1 MGTALR
7 TAVCDWGDWCPPNQP
22 LFRYLESRPF
32 PLYQPTPARHIADDC
47 SATIALCFALGAAP
61 DPMGLGY
68 SGYGNTTTLEM
79 RGTQIPVSEVQPGDV
94 VLYGAPGATV
104 HGALVVPGETAA
116 DPLTMTHG
124 DPASPAFVGAYQG
137 NPTGYPPRFF
147 RFLSV
152 GGPPSPTA
160 KTQEGTVFADCPTG
174 GEWVAGAD
182 GGIFA
187 YDGAGYFG
195 SLPGL
200 KVTPVAPIV
209 GIAATPSGKG
219 YWLVGADGGVFCF
232 GDAQYLGSLPEHPEW
247 NAGGATDPA
256 VGVVYYPGNGTPT
269 GGLGYTIACHAANAV
284 PALYR
289 FPGNGVFAHDTLGAP
304 LGTRDGVAEVDLIDG
319 LEHAVR
325 FDSRFATAA

>member
-1 MGTALR
+1 VGTALR

-137 NPTGYPPRFF
+137 N
-147 RFLSV
+147 FL
-152 GGPPSPTA
+152 
-160 KTQEGTVFADCPTG
+160 FL
-174 GEWVAGAD
+174 GEQ
-182 GGIFA
+182 
-187 YDGAGYFG
+187 
-195 SLPGL
+195 
-200 KVTPVAPIV
+200 
-209 GIAATPSGKG
+209 
-219 YWLVGADGGVFCF
+219 GVFTAETYEGPRYPF
-232 GDAQYLGSLPEHPEW
+232 LVRSGDQLVPVGS
-247 NAGGATDPA
+247 
-256 VGVVYYPGNGTPT
+256 
-269 GGLGYTIACHAANAV
+269 
-284 PALYR
+284 
-289 FPGNGVFAHDTLGAP
+289 AP
-304 LGTRDGVAEVDLIDG
+304 Q
-319 LEHAVR
+319 
-325 FDSRFATAA
+325 